1 MDNFIYSDKNDFIG
15 FFRKL
20 LFRFFLLLFNISI
33 RNPKIRIYIFL
44 LLNYISDTKALKN
57 SKKSFPNSK
66 FLNYNLKVFQFESIQ
81 YVFYLF
87 FSDSNFQ
94 IFKLCS

>member
-66 FLNYNLKVFQFESIQ
+66 FLNYNLEVFQFESIQ

>member
-44 LLNYISDTKALKN
+44 LLNYISDTKALEN
-57 SKKSFPNSK
+57 SKKSFRNSK
-66 FLNYNLKVFQFESIQ
+66 FLNYNLEVFQFEPVQ
-81 YVFYLF
+81 YIFYLF

>member
-44 LLNYISDTKALKN
+44 LLNYISDTKALEN
-57 SKKSFPNSK
+57 
-66 FLNYNLKVFQFESIQ
+66 
-81 YVFYLF
+81 
-87 FSDSNFQ
+87 
-94 IFKLCS
+94 

>member
-44 LLNYISDTKALKN
+44 LLNYIFDIKALEN

-66 FLNYNLKVFQFESIQ
+66 FLNYNLEVFQFESIQ

>member
-44 LLNYISDTKALKN
+44 LLNYISDTKALEN
-57 SKKSFPNSK
+57 SKKSFPNLK
-66 FLNYNLKVFQFESIQ
+66 FLNYNLEVFQFEPVQ
-81 YVFYLF
+81 YIFYLF

>member
-66 FLNYNLKVFQFESIQ
+66 FLNYNLEVFQFEPVQ

-87 FSDSNFQ
+87 FSDSNF
-94 IFKLCS
+94 

>member
-44 LLNYISDTKALKN
+44 LLNYISDTKALEN

-66 FLNYNLKVFQFESIQ
+66 FLNYNLEVFQFEPVQ